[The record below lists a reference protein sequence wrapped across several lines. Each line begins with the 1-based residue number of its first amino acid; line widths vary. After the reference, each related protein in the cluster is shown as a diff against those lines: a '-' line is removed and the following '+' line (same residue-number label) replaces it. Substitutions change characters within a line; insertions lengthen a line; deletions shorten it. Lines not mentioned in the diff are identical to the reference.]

1 MKVFISID
9 LEGISGVFRSAQT
22 DDLGSDAHRGAC
34 ELMQGDLSAAL
45 AGCADAGAGEVVVCD
60 AHYKGDNLG
69 IAELPSN
76 VSLISGSSPN
86 LSMMEGIDT
95 SFDAALL
102 VGYHAQAGTEAAV
115 QAHTFTDIIARVAV
129 LDPAGGEPYVTGEFG
144 LCTAVAGAFG
154 VPVVFTSGDDKLA
167 AEAHTLLPEVGVAI
181 TKEGLAC
188 EGARLKAPEV
198 ARAEIRAGV
207 ARALTAA
214 PDGSGTKPAPLDW
227 NGRALQ
233 VTFTGPHACD
243 LAAGCP
249 TVKRLDGTTIEI
261 AAHDYLTT
269 WKTFVAAAAL
279 AGC

>member
-22 DDLGSDAHRGAC
+22 DDLGSDEYRGAC
-34 ELMQGDLSAAL
+34 KLMQGDLSAAL
-45 AGCADAGAGEVVVCD
+45 AGCADAGADEILVND
-60 AHYKGDNLG
+60 AHYNGDNLG
-69 IAELPSN
+69 INELPAH
-76 VSLISGSSPN
+76 VSLISGHSPN
-86 LSMMEGIDT
+86 LSMMEGVDA

-102 VGYHAQAGTEAAV
+102 VGYHARAGTEAAV
-115 QAHTFTDIIARVAV
+115 LAHTFTDIIARVAV
-129 LDPAGGEPYVTGEFG
+129 LDPAGGEPYMTGEFG

-167 AEAHTLLPEVGVAI
+167 AEARALAPEVEVAVTKTGVAR
-181 TKEGLAC
+181 

-214 PDGSGTKPAPLDW
+214 PDGTGTTPAPLDW
-227 NGRALQ
+227 SGRALQ
-233 VTFTGPHACD
+233 VTFANPANCD
-243 LAAGCP
+243 LAAACP

-261 AAHDYLTT
+261 TARDYLTT
-269 WKTFVAAAAL
+269 WRTFVAAANL
-279 AGC
+279 AHE